1 MGILVSKDEDENSV
15 LQERI
20 NADLRER
27 IQKQSGEDDV
37 EKDFAEKSEYVKQLQ
52 KTGRFSWVWFVLV
65 ILAVVSLVFIF
76 AL

>member
-1 MGILVSKDEDENSV
+1 MGILVSKDEDNSI

-27 IQKQSGEDDV
+27 VQRQSSDEDND
-37 EKDFAEKSEYVKQLQ
+37 KDFAENSEYVKQLQ

-65 ILAVVSLVFIF
+65 ILAIASLVLIF

>member
-1 MGILVSKDEDENSV
+1 MGILVSKDEDNSI

-27 IQKQSGEDDV
+27 VQKQSGEDDI
-37 EKDFAEKSEYVKQLQ
+37 KDFAEDSEYLKQLK

-65 ILAVVSLVFIF
+65 VLAIISLVLIF
-76 AL
+76 AS

>member
-1 MGILVSKDEDENSV
+1 MGILVSKDEDNSI

-27 IQKQSGEDDV
+27 VQRQSGEDDN
-37 EKDFAEKSEYVKQLQ
+37 EKDFAENSEYVKQLQ

-65 ILAVVSLVFIF
+65 ILAIASLVFIF

>member
-37 EKDFAEKSEYVKQLQ
+37 EKDFAENSEYVKQLQ

-65 ILAVVSLVFIF
+65 ILAILSLVFIITF
-76 AL
+76 

>member
-27 IQKQSGEDDV
+27 IQRQSNEEDND
-37 EKDFAEKSEYVKQLQ
+37 KDFAENSEYVKQLQ
-52 KTGRFSWVWFVLV
+52 RTGRFSWVWFVLI
-65 ILAVVSLVFIF
+65 ILAIISLVFIF
-76 AL
+76 TI